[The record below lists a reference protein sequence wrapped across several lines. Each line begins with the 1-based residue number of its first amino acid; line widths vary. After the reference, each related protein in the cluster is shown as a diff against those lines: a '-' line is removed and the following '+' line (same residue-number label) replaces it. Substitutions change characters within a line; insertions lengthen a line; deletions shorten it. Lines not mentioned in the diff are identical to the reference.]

1 MSRGSTFHPRIQE
14 MYIGKPIHYVRGP
27 FAGRTIRSELS
38 EYQKPDLGRK
48 FAKRDRR
55 PVDPP
60 PVVRLRMF
68 ETKDQGTI
76 NMREEELHADSIDIS
91 GLVAHVDL
99 FPVNLPEEMRHAL
112 AVEEN
117 PVGPAIAP
125 GSHPGSHQ
133 VTQTTGDHHGQSLG
147 DRMIDVEED
156 AKLTAAVFGSSFVH
170 AAQVLDMSGEQVVL
184 FVFADLSVK
193 MEGHFVYRYRSFD
206 LFGRIAGSEDIPIA
220 AELLSGVFVI
230 YSTKEFPGLQASTPL
245 TKHLARWGVRV
256 NIRENTRRRRGRRGG
271 DDEDDVDD
279 EGSSGVGDT
288 IVDDEH
294 ETHFYRPNFL
304 APYTSQLATTSG
316 LAPVMFSAP
325 LSYHDHTEQ
334 YAGQAP
340 PGQQDVLPPPTHN
353 SGSGGL

>member
-1 MSRGSTFHPRIQE
+1 MSRGSAFYPRVQE
-14 MYIGKPIHYVRGP
+14 MYIGKPIHYVSGP

-68 ETKDQGTI
+68 ETKGEGTI
-76 NMREEELHADSIDIS
+76 NAREEELHADSIDVS

-99 FPVNLPEEMRHAL
+99 FPVNPPDKMHYAP
-112 AVEEN
+112 AVEESSAN
-117 PVGPAIAP
+117 PTATS

-133 VTQTTGDHHGQSLG
+133 ITQTTGSQWPD
-147 DRMIDVEED
+147 DRVIEVDET
-156 AKLTAAVFGSSFVH
+156 ASLTASVFGSSFVH
-170 AAQVLDMSGEQVVL
+170 AVQVLDMSGEQVIL

-206 LFGRIAGSEDIPIA
+206 LFGRVAGSEDIPIA
-220 AELLSGVFVI
+220 AELFSGVFVI

-245 TKHLARWGVRV
+245 TKHLGRWGVRV
-256 NIRENTRRRRGRRGG
+256 NLRETSRRRKGKKGG
-271 DDEDDVDD
+271 DDDDGDD
-279 EGSSGVGDT
+279 EGSSGAGDT

-294 ETHFYRPNFL
+294 ETQFYSPNFL
-304 APYTSQLATTSG
+304 APYTSQVATPSQF
-316 LAPVMFSAP
+316 APVMFSAP

-334 YAGQAP
+334 YLQGP
-340 PGQQDVLPPPTHN
+340 PGQQDTLPSNTHN
-353 SGSGGL
+353 QGSGGL